1 MLYVFH
7 GNSPTHVRALAYKKA
22 LPFEEDGLN
31 LQRIDA
37 DAYIPGI
44 IIEAAQSATLFGEK
58 LLFFIDTPS
67 SDAAFN
73 EEVLSSLEGLGE
85 SENIFIIV
93 EESLLMAPK
102 KLYAK
107 YASEIEEIKEDKG
120 RTFNVF
126 ALADSLSRKDKKM
139 LWMGLSEAKE
149 AGLSA
154 EELIGTL
161 WWQLK
166 TLRLAAMT
174 TTAAEADMKDF
185 PYNKAKRSL
194 SAFKDGELVR
204 ISEGLL
210 ALYHEGHQGEV
221 DIDLALERWALSL

>member
-7 GNSPTHVRALAYKKA
+7 GNSPTRVRALAYKKA
-22 LPFEEDGLN
+22 LPFEEEGLH
-31 LQRIDA
+31 LERIDG
-37 DAYIPGI
+37 DSYTQGLIT
-44 IIEAAQSATLFGEK
+44 EAAQSATLFGEK

-67 SDAAFN
+67 SESAFN
-73 EEVLSSLEGLGE
+73 EEVLASLEGLAQ
-85 SENIFIIV
+85 SVNIFIIV
-93 EESLLMAPK
+93 EESLLAAPK
-102 KLYAK
+102 KQYGK
-107 YASEIEEIKEDKG
+107 YAAEVEEIKEEKG
-120 RTFNVF
+120 REFNVF

-139 LWMGLSEAKE
+139 LWIGLCEAKD

-166 TLRLAAMT
+166 TLRLASMT
-174 TTAAEADMKDF
+174 KTAGEADMKDF

-194 SAFKDGELVR
+194 ATFKEGELER
-204 ISEGLL
+204 ISQSLL

-221 DIDLALERWALSL
+221 DIDLALEKWALSL